1 MLSLGDDVV
10 VVVIIAFVRLLL
22 LSFSSTT
29 LPIIDL
35 RAFVRDGGGLA
46 ADGDEDDDGIPND
59 IIFVGLSATIAYES
73 ILFPWFKGRYSKK
86 EEAGSF
92 LLLLIFDGSCRI
104 AVALVVIVI
113 VNIGMRSIKAK
124 TMLLDF
130 FIYQVD

>member
-1 MLSLGDDVV
+1 MLSLDDDVV
-10 VVVIIAFVRLLL
+10 VVTIAFVRLLL

-35 RAFVRDGGGLA
+35 RAFVRGGGGLA
-46 ADGDEDDDGIPND
+46 ADGDEDDGDWIAND
-59 IIFVGLSATIAYES
+59 IIFVGLSATIAYER

-92 LLLLIFDGSCRI
+92 LLLLIFDGSCGI